1 MKPVKLEGLPMAFV
15 LDPPRRFRPGATLDT
30 AAAQRAV
37 ERGDES
43 DGRHVAWA
51 AAGERHGES
60 IRKLGISSG
69 KN

>member
-1 MKPVKLEGLPMAFV
+1 MAFV
-15 LDPPRRFRPGATLDT
+15 LDPPRRWTPAATLDT

-51 AAGERHGES
+51 AECHG
-60 IRKLGISSG
+60 KWWFNGGLMVV
-69 KN
+69 